1 MYPVYKNNLYTLLI
15 LIMANKLTPRAEDYS
30 QRYNDLVKNA
40 DLAENSSVRGCMVI
54 KPYGYAIWENI
65 RDVLD
70 AMFKAT
76 GHQNAYFPLFI
87 PKSFFSKEASHVEG
101 FAKECAVVTHYRLK
115 NWENGEGIVVDPDA
129 KLEEELIV
137 RPTSET
143 IIRDSYRNW
152 IKSHRDL
159 PLLVNQWAN
168 VVRREMRTRL
178 FLRSAEFLWQEGH
191 TAHATA
197 EEADEE
203 ARKMMNVYSDFVKNF
218 MSIFHYKG
226 EKPEHE
232 KFAWAVKTYTFEPM
246 MQDFKALQA
255 WTSHNLGQNFAKA
268 FDVKFTN
275 KNNELE
281 YVYATS
287 WGVSTRLMW
296 WLIMSHSDDN
306 GLVLPPALA
315 PIHIVIIPIAKTEED
330 QKEILNTLAPT
341 LDELKKSKFTINS
354 EFLGEYNIPYKVKI
368 DDDNQKTPGWKFNEW
383 ELKGVPV
390 RIAIGKRDLDQ
401 WQVELFR
408 RDTMEKKF
416 VKLGNLT
423 DEIKKI
429 LKEIQEN
436 LYIKHMNF
444 TKEHTYTAD
453 TYEELKEKVEK
464 GFVLAHWDWTKDT
477 AMKVQEELKAT
488 IRCLPFDWE
497 IRGWIDPIS
506 WKPSARRVIFAKS
519 Y

>member
-1 MYPVYKNNLYTLLI
+1 
-15 LIMANKLTPRAEDYS
+15 MANTLTSRAEDYS

-40 DLAENSSVRGCMVI
+40 ELAENSSVRGCMVI

-65 RDVLD
+65 RDILD

-87 PKSFFSKEASHVEG
+87 PKSFFSKEANHVEG

-115 NWENGEGIVVDPDA
+115 NDENGNGIVVDPEA

-159 PLLVNQWAN
+159 PLLINQRAN
-168 VVRREMRTRL
+168 VVRREMRTRI

-197 EEADEE
+197 EEADIE
-203 ARKMMNVYSDFVKNF
+203 AKKMLEVYSDFVRNA
-218 MSIFHYKG
+218 MAVYHYKG

-232 KFAWAVKTYTFEPM
+232 RFAGAIKTYTFEPM

-255 WTSHNLGQNFAKA
+255 GTSHNLGQNFAKA

-287 WGVSTRLMW
+287 RGVSTRLMGG
-296 WLIMSHSDDN
+296 LIMAHSDDQ
-306 GLVLPPALA
+306 GLVLPPVLA
-315 PIHIVIIPIAKTEED
+315 PIHLVIVPIFKTQED
-330 QKEILNTLAPT
+330 LDQILDALKPT
-341 LDELKKSKFTINS
+341 LDQLKSSKLKMKSD
-354 EFLGEYNIPYKVKI
+354 FLENYEIPYKVKI
-368 DDDNQKTPGWKFNEW
+368 DDDTQKSPGRKFNER
-383 ELKGVPV
+383 ELKGVPL
-390 RIAIGKRDLDQ
+390 RIAVGKRDLESG
-401 WQVELFR
+401 QVELFR
-408 RDTMEKKF
+408 RDTMEKKL
-416 VKLGNLT
+416 VKLDQLA
-423 DEIKKI
+423 E
-429 LKEIQEN
+429 EIQT
-436 LYIKHMNF
+436 LLGDIQRMMLAKHQLF
-444 TKEHTYTAD
+444 TLEHTYKAD
-453 TYEELKEKVEK
+453 TYEELKEKIE
-464 GFVLAHWDWTKDT
+464 
-477 AMKVQEELKAT
+477 
-488 IRCLPFDWE
+488 
-497 IRGWIDPIS
+497 S
-506 WKPSARRVIFAKS
+506 
-519 Y
+519 

>member
-1 MYPVYKNNLYTLLI
+1 MNT
-15 LIMANKLTPRAEDYS
+15 MATKLTSRTENYS
-30 QRYNDLVKNA
+30 ERYNDLVKYA

-70 AMFKAT
+70 AMFKTT

-87 PKSFFSKEASHVEG
+87 PKSFFSKEANHVEG

-115 NWENGEGIVVDPDA
+115 NDENGKGIIVDPDA

-168 VVRREMRTRL
+168 VVRWEMRTRI

-197 EEADEE
+197 EEADIE
-203 ARKMMNVYSDFVKNF
+203 ARKMMEVYSDFVSHF
-218 MSIFHYKG
+218 MAVYHYKG

-232 KFAWAVKTYTFEPM
+232 KFAGAVKTYTFEPM

-255 WTSHNLGQNFAKA
+255 GTSHNLGQNFAKA

-287 WGVSTRLMW
+287 WGVTTRLLGC
-296 WLIMSHSDDN
+296 LIMTHSDDH

-315 PIHIVIIPIAKTEED
+315 PLHLVVVPIFKNTED
-330 QKEILNTLAPT
+330 LNQILGALQPALNQ
-341 LDELKKSKFTINS
+341 LKASKLQIKSD
-354 EFLGEYNIPYKVKI
+354 FLWTYDLPYKVKI
-368 DDDNQKTPGWKFNEW
+368 DDDDQKSPWRKFNEW
-383 ELKGVPV
+383 ELKGVPI
-390 RIAIGKRDLDQ
+390 RIAVGKRDLEQ
-401 WQVELFR
+401 GQVELFR
-408 RDTMEKKF
+408 RDTMEKKL
-416 VKLGNLT
+416 VELENLAE
-423 DEIKKI
+423 EIQT
-429 LKEIQEN
+429 LLLEIQEKM
-436 LYIKHMNF
+436 LAKHQLF
-444 TKEHTYTAD
+444 TLEHTFTAD
-453 TYEELKEKVEK
+453 SYEELKEKVEQ
-464 GFVLAHWDWTKDT
+464 GFVLAHWDGTKET

-488 IRCLPFDWE
+488 IRCLPFDMPE
-497 IRGWIDPIS
+497 ETWIDPVS
-506 WKPSARRVIFAKS
+506 GKPSARRVIYAKS

>member
-1 MYPVYKNNLYTLLI
+1 
-15 LIMANKLTPRAEDYS
+15 MATKLTSRAENYS
-30 QRYNDLVKNA
+30 ERYNDLVKYA

-87 PKSFFSKEASHVEG
+87 PKSFFSKEANHVEG

-115 NWENGEGIVVDPDA
+115 NDENGKGIVVDPEA

-168 VVRREMRTRL
+168 VVRWEMRTRI

-197 EEADEE
+197 EDADIE
-203 ARKMMNVYSDFVKNF
+203 ARKMMEVYSDFVSHF
-218 MSIFHYKG
+218 MAVYHYKG

-232 KFAWAVKTYTFEPM
+232 KFAGAVKTYTFEPM

-255 WTSHNLGQNFAKA
+255 GTSHNLGQNFAKA

-287 WGVSTRLMW
+287 WGVSTRLMGG
-296 WLIMSHSDDN
+296 LIMAHSDDH

-315 PIHIVIIPIAKTEED
+315 PLHLVVVPIFKN
-330 QKEILNTLAPT
+330 KE
-341 LDELKKSKFTINS
+341 
-354 EFLGEYNIPYKVKI
+354 
-368 DDDNQKTPGWKFNEW
+368 
-383 ELKGVPV
+383 
-390 RIAIGKRDLDQ
+390 DLDQ
-401 WQVELFR
+401 ILGALQPALDQLKTSELQ
-408 RDTMEKKF
+408 
-416 VKLGNLT
+416 
-423 DEIKKI
+423 IKSDF
-429 LKEIQEN
+429 L
-436 LYIKHMNF
+436 
-444 TKEHTYTAD
+444 
-453 TYEELKEKVEK
+453 
-464 GFVLAHWDWTKDT
+464 
-477 AMKVQEELKAT
+477 
-488 IRCLPFDWE
+488 
-497 IRGWIDPIS
+497 
-506 WKPSARRVIFAKS
+506 
-519 Y
+519 

>member
-1 MYPVYKNNLYTLLI
+1 MT
-15 LIMANKLTPRAEDYS
+15 NKLTPRNEDYS

-40 DLAENSSVRGCMVI
+40 DLAENSSVRWCMVI
-54 KPYGYAIWENI
+54 KPYWYAIWENI

-87 PKSFFSKEASHVEG
+87 PKSFFSKEANHVEG

-115 NWENGEGIVVDPDA
+115 NDENWKWIVVDPDA

-143 IIRDSYRNW
+143 IIWDSYRNW

-159 PLLVNQWAN
+159 PLLINQWAN
-168 VVRREMRTRL
+168 VVRWEMRTRL
-178 FLRSAEFLWQEGH
+178 FLRSAEFLWQEWH

-197 EEADEE
+197 EEADIE
-203 ARKMMNVYSDFVKNF
+203 ARKMMEVYSDFVKNF
-218 MSIFHYKG
+218 MAIYHYKG

-246 MQDFKALQA
+246 MQDYKALQA

-287 WGVSTRLMW
+287 WWVSTRLMW
-296 WLIMSHSDDN
+296 GLIMSHSDDN

-315 PIHIVIIPIAKTEED
+315 PIHLVIVPIAKTSEDKEEV
-330 QKEILNTLAPT
+330 LNALAPT
-341 LDELKKSKFTINS
+341 LEKLKKEKLCINS
-354 EFLGEYNIPYKVKI
+354 EFLEEYKIPYKVKI
-368 DDDNQKTPGWKFNEW
+368 DDDDQKTPGWKFNEW
-383 ELKGVPV
+383 ELKGVPL
-390 RIAIGKRDLDQ
+390 RIAIWKRDLEAR
-401 WQVELFR
+401 QVELFR
-408 RDTMEKKF
+408 RDTMEK
-416 VKLGNLT
+416 
-423 DEIKKI
+423 EMIKIEDLYDKI
-429 LKEIQEN
+429 TSLLNEIQLN
-436 LYIKHMNF
+436 MYKKHEKF
-444 TKEHTYTAD
+444 TIEHTYTAD
-453 TYEELKEKVEK
+453 TYDELKEKVEK
-464 GFVLAHWDWTKDT
+464 GFVLAHWDGTKET
-477 AMKVQEELKAT
+477 AMKVQDEIKAT

-497 IRGWIDPIS
+497 IKEGIDPVS
-506 WKPSARRVIFAKS
+506 GKPSKRRVIYAKS

>member
-1 MYPVYKNNLYTLLI
+1 
-15 LIMANKLTPRAEDYS
+15 MATKLTPRAEDYS

-40 DLAENSSVRGCMVI
+40 DLAENSSVRWCMVI
-54 KPYGYAIWENI
+54 KPYWYAIWENI

-115 NWENGEGIVVDPDA
+115 NGENGEGIIVDPDA

-143 IIRDSYRNW
+143 IIWDSYRNW

-159 PLLVNQWAN
+159 PLLINQWAN
-168 VVRREMRTRL
+168 VVRWEMRTRL
-178 FLRSAEFLWQEGH
+178 FLRSAEFLWQEWH

-203 ARKMMNVYSDFVKNF
+203 ARRMLNVYSDFVRNF
-218 MSIFHYKG
+218 MAIFHYKG

-315 PIHIVIIPIAKTEED
+315 PIHVVIIPIAKTEED
-330 QKEILNTLAPT
+330 QKEILDALAPT
-341 LDELKKSKFTINS
+341 LDELKKSKLTINS
-354 EFLGEYNIPYKVKI
+354 EFLWEYNIPYKVKI
-368 DDDNQKTPGWKFNEW
+368 DDDNQKTPGWKFNER

-401 WQVELFR
+401 GQVEIFR
-408 RDTMEKKF
+408 RDTMEKQF
-416 VKLGNLT
+416 VKLEDLT
-423 DEIKKI
+423 NEIKKI

-464 GFVLAHWDWTKDT
+464 GFVLAHWDWTKET
-477 AMKVQEELKAT
+477 AMKVQDELKAT

-497 IRGWIDPIS
+497 IKEGIDPVS
-506 WKPSARRVIFAKS
+506 WKPSARRVIYAKS